1 MFVNDISI
9 DLGTATM
16 LVYIKS
22 RGIVM
27 NEPTVIA
34 VNTDTN
40 DVVAVGSEAN
50 DMIGRTP
57 PNIKTVHPLRDGVIS
72 DYTLALEMIRRLIK
86 RVINRAP
93 GRPRIMMCV
102 PSGVT
107 DVEQRAVIDAAREVG
122 AKDIYVIE
130 EPVAAALG
138 AGYDISKPVGCM
150 VIDIGGGTTDIAVM
164 SLGGVVASRSLKI
177 AGDEITEE
185 IIRYMR
191 REMKIHI
198 GVMTAEKLKKT
209 VGSVIR
215 RDKEILCEAKGISCV
230 TGFLERVVV
239 SSNDL
244 YTIFDEF
251 VYNITERAREVLE
264 ETPPELQGDIIL
276 NGIVMTG
283 GGSLLYG
290 LDKRIEAE
298 LGVPCR
304 KAEDITECVVKGS
317 GIALDNIERVN
328 DPTHIYHKKAYIRE
342 Q

>member
-1 MFVNDISI
+1 MFANDISI

-16 LVYIKS
+16 LVYIKDK
-22 RGIVM
+22 GVVL

-40 DVVAVGSEAN
+40 EVVGVGKAAGK
-50 DMIGRTP
+50 MIGRTP
-57 PNIKTVHPLRDGVIS
+57 PSIKAIHPLCDGVIS

-86 RVINRAP
+86 KVINRVP

-138 AGYDISKPVGCM
+138 AGYDISKPCGRM
-150 VIDIGGGTTDIAVM
+150 VIDIGGGTTDIAVI

-177 AGDEITEE
+177 AGDEVTEE

-191 REMKIHI
+191 RERQLHI
-198 GVMTAEKLKKT
+198 GTVTAEKLKKT
-209 VGSVIR
+209 IGGVVK
-215 RDKEILCEAKGISCV
+215 RDKEILCEAKGISSV
-230 TGFLERVVV
+230 TGFPKSVMV

-244 YTIFDEF
+244 YTIFEEI
-251 VYNITERAREVLE
+251 VHNITERVCEVFDG
-264 ETPPELQGDIIL
+264 TPPELQGDIIL
-276 NGIVMTG
+276 NGIIMTG
-283 GGSLLYG
+283 GGSMLYG
-290 LDKRIEAE
+290 LDKRIEEAV
-298 LGVPCR
+298 GVRCVR
-304 KAEDITECVVKGS
+304 ADNVTECVVKGS
-317 GIALDNIERVN
+317 GIALAGLDSIS
-328 DPTHIYHKKAYIRE
+328 DPTHIYHKKAYIHE
-342 Q
+342 

>member
-1 MFVNDISI
+1 MFANDISI

-16 LVYIKS
+16 LVYIKG

-40 DVVAVGSEAN
+40 EVVAVGTEASK
-50 DMIGRTP
+50 MIGRTP
-57 PNIKTVHPLRDGVIS
+57 PNIKAVHPLRDGVIS
-72 DYTLALEMIRRLIK
+72 DYTLTLEMIRRLIK
-86 RVINRAP
+86 RVINRVP

-102 PSGVT
+102 PSGIT

-138 AGYDISKPVGCM
+138 AGYDISRPRGCM
-150 VIDIGGGTTDIAVM
+150 VIDIGGGTTDVAVM
-164 SLGGVVASRSLKI
+164 SLGGVVVSRALKI

-198 GVMTAEKLKKT
+198 GVVTAEKLKKT
-209 VGSVIR
+209 IGGVVK
-215 RDKEILCEAKGISCV
+215 RDKEILCEAKGISCI
-230 TGFLERVVV
+230 TGFLESVIV

-244 YTIFDEF
+244 CTIFDEF
-251 VYNITERAREVLE
+251 VYNIAERAREVLE

-276 NGIVMTG
+276 DGIVMTG

-290 LDKRIEAE
+290 LDRRIEEE
-298 LGVPCR
+298 LGVPCHL
-304 KAEDITECVVKGS
+304 AENITECVVKGS
-317 GIALDNIERVN
+317 GIALSSIDTVT
-328 DPTHIYHKKAYIRE
+328 DPTHIYHKTAYIRE
-342 Q
+342 